1 MTPFELP
8 SAQELAEAAQEHNV
22 AFLDHAMAVFLAEL
36 TRVNEEMPALIQA
49 HSKAK
54 SDLDIAK
61 GAMSHIRS
69 QISSIKS
76 LKWGMR
82 G

>member
-1 MTPFELP
+1 MKPFELP
-8 SAQELAEAAQEHNV
+8 SAEELAEAAEVHNV
-22 AFLDHAMAVFLAEL
+22 AFLDRAMALFLAEQ
-36 TRVNEEMPALIQA
+36 TRVNEEMPTLIQA

-61 GAMSHIRS
+61 GALSHIKS